1 MTTGSAAPLAG
12 RIAVSGICT
21 NRLSL
26 VQDIA
31 FWARH
36 GISDVGIP
44 RRKLTGDGIERLTE
58 AGLRVTSLLGFGPT
72 LTDDSTWPDARDD
85 LLAMFS
91 AAEAIGAQSVV
102 ITTGSAGD
110 LRWEDAAEALHL
122 VLGPVLK
129 HSTIPL
135 LIEHT
140 NQLRTDISF
149 VHSLRD
155 VVDLAHHIGV
165 GVVMEVNACWMER
178 SLPET
183 LAKGIDVIG
192 LVQVSDTM
200 AGVRCTPDRAVP
212 GDGIIPLER
221 VLGDVLD
228 AGYAGAFELEFIGP
242 RIEEEGYDAAVPRAV
257 AALERILGSDH
268 TTTP

>member
-1 MTTGSAAPLAG
+1 VTP

-21 NRLSL
+21 ARLSIEED
-26 VQDIA
+26 VA

-36 GISDVGIP
+36 GISMVGIP
-44 RRKLTGDGIERLTE
+44 RRKLTGEGIAIVAR
-58 AGLRVTSLLGFGPT
+58 AGLEVTSLLGFGPD
-72 LTDDSTWPDARDD
+72 LSDASAWPAARDD
-85 LLAMFS
+85 LRAMFGE
-91 AAEAIGAQSVV
+91 ADAIGAQSVV
-102 ITTGSAGD
+102 ITTGPARG
-110 LRWEDAAEALHL
+110 LRWEQAADA
-122 VLGPVLK
+122 LGRVFEPVLDE
-129 HSTIPL
+129 SSVPV

-155 VVDLAHHIGV
+155 VVDLAHGLGV

-178 SLPET
+178 ALPET
-183 LAKGIDVIG
+183 LADGLDVIG

-200 AGVRCTPDRAVP
+200 PGVRSTPDRAVP

-221 VLGDVLD
+221 VLGDVLR
-228 AGYAGAFELEFIGP
+228 AGYEGAFELEFIGP
-242 RIEEEGYDAAVPRAV
+242 RIEEEGYDSAVPRAV

-268 TTTP
+268 AAIA